1 MISIQFEEN
10 DQKIPHLVYSSL
22 SLNKMELP
30 CLSSKSI
37 HIFNNHLLLLRPSSR
52 LYKENRAV
60 ETVELQYYKGRH
72 HAASHHT
79 QEVFRKQ
86 ERLVAE
92 GLDFC
97 ATMKSNRRLK

>member
-10 DQKIPHLVYSSL
+10 DQKIPHLVYSNL
-22 SLNKMELP
+22 FLNKMELL

-37 HIFNNHLLLLRPSSR
+37 HILNNHLLLLRPSSR
-52 LYKENRAV
+52 LYKESRAV
-60 ETVELQYYKGRH
+60 ETVGLQYYKGRH
-72 HAASHHT
+72 HAASHHPH
-79 QEVFRKQ
+79 EVFRKRV
-86 ERLVAE
+86 RLMAE